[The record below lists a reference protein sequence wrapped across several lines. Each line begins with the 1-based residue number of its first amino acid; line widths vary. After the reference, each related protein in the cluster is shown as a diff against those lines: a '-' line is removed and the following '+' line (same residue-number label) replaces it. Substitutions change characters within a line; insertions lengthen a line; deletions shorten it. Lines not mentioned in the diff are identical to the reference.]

1 MSRVLADLLGT
12 NEPSFHIRLRQ
23 LEQAAGRP
31 SADIRLATGVT
42 QATRQK
48 IRELGLDPSDTTGHE
63 LYAALQ
69 MRLKRDEML
78 VRSALNLRADID
90 PVDILQQVTK
100 KLNTLESK
108 GDQFVIKQTVIKQII
123 KKLKPKATMKR
134 LGYRS
139 MDSMLKHESVA
150 QLLAAC
156 QVTES
161 SDWHVARL
169 KAYEKLQTKDF
180 EHKKPQSVV
189 PTGKKWPE
197 LAQAHAAVYKNN
209 IIEVP
214 ELGAVVI
221 LPLEQDLPGLAIT
234 TFVVALQALN
244 SMKALS
250 AYLKLQQV
258 RPDFGMVVSESIAHE
273 PLTDVELG
281 GVKLSWH
288 ALHWFYGH
296 GHADYYPEVFEP
308 HVQPDD
314 LAWHK
319 VGDSLERLHPVLG
332 FWQETD
338 SLGLLDG
345 KDAVSLNILDVALG
359 LCNNFDYAE
368 RTLHHM
374 RETLGR
380 ELLAR
385 YLHQDNL
392 QAMLSTSLGRQLT
405 PDVEF
410 DA

>member
-1 MSRVLADLLGT
+1 M
-12 NEPSFHIRLRQ
+12 RLRQ

-31 SADIRLATGVT
+31 SADIRLAAQVT

-48 IRELGLDPSDTTGHE
+48 IRELGLDPADTTGKE

-69 MRLKRDEML
+69 MRLKQDEVF
-78 VRSALNLRADID
+78 VRSALNLRADLD
-90 PVDILQQVTK
+90 PVDILEQVAK
-100 KLNTLESK
+100 KLTALEFE
-108 GDQFVIKQTVIKQII
+108 GDQFVVKQTVMKQII

-139 MDSMLKHESVA
+139 MDSMLKHEPVA

-156 QVTES
+156 QATES
-161 SDWHVARL
+161 SEWHEARL

-180 EHKKPQSVV
+180 EHRKPLCVV
-189 PTGKKWPE
+189 PSGKRWPE
-197 LAQAHAAVYKNN
+197 FANSHAEAHKNN

-214 ELGAVVI
+214 ELGTVVI
-221 LPLEQDLPGLAIT
+221 LPMQRDLPGLAIV
-234 TFVVALQALN
+234 TFVMSIQALN
-244 SMKALS
+244 SMRALS

-258 RPDFGMVVSESIAHE
+258 RSDYGEVVSASIAHE
-273 PLTDVELG
+273 PFTDVELG
-281 GVKLSWH
+281 GEKLSWK

-296 GHADYYPEVFEP
+296 GHVSYYPEVFEP

-319 VGDSLERLHPVLG
+319 VDAALERLHPVLE

-359 LCNNFDYAE
+359 LCNSLDYTE
-368 RTLHHM
+368 RTLYHM

-380 ELLAR
+380 NLLAR

-392 QAMLSTSLGRQLT
+392 QTMLSTSLGRQLA
-405 PDVEF
+405 PEIDF
-410 DA
+410 DETL